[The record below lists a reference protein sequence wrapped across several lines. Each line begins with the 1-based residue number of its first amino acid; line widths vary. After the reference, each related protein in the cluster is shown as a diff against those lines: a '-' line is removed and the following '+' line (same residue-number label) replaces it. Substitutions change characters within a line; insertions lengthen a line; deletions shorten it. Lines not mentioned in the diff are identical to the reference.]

1 MSDIQDPFLWA
12 DDAFADGTLAGRYRL
27 YRNYADGRQN
37 LAFATPKYAATFG
50 RLFEAFSYNRC
61 SGVVDAHADRLQV
74 EGFQSDGNEAV
85 AELAREIWDANRMDV
100 RAGQVHRE
108 AVRAGDA
115 YVIVWPETL
124 ELADGGVQPTIWP
137 QRAEQIRVH
146 YDDERPGLITL
157 AAKMWLLHDDR
168 ARLNLYWPDRIE
180 RYVSSAPVAG
190 NKRRTS
196 TWSPDVSAGMRRRAT
211 WLPYELPGEPWPV
224 PNPWGTVPVFHFAND
239 AEVGMYGRSELR
251 DVVALQDGLNKVLT
265 DFILAS
271 EQGGFP
277 QKVILGLDADDEQ
290 VREGLRRLEGGLNKI
305 FSIPA
310 DADGNMPSI
319 AEFAATN
326 LQQFSAGVELF
337 DTLISRATRVPVH
350 YLQMSGTFPSGRA
363 LRIAEAPF
371 VGKIED
377 RQAAYGNVW
386 EDAMA
391 LALRMRGVADPGRI
405 EAVWKSAAPLSIE
418 DAWDVALQKS
428 AVGLPLDQI
437 LREMGTYDEEEIAR
451 LMAEKERAAM
461 AFDVALTGQGTPD
474 RDNDD
479 DGPDDADGDG
489 A

>member
-1 MSDIQDPFLWA
+1 MSDISDPFLWA
-12 DDAFADGTLAGRYRL
+12 EDAFADGTLSGRYRL

-37 LAFATPKYAATFG
+37 LAFATPKYASTFG
-50 RLFEAFSYNRC
+50 KLFEAFAYNRC
-61 SGVVDAHADRLQV
+61 SGVIDAHADRLQV
-74 EGFQSDGNEAV
+74 TGFQADSDAV
-85 AELAREIWDANRMDV
+85 AQLAREIWDRNRMDV
-100 RAGQVHRE
+100 RSGQVHRE

-115 YVIVWPETL
+115 YVIVWPETG
-124 ELADGGVQPTIWP
+124 ELAEGGVEPTIWP
-137 QRAEQIRVH
+137 QAAEQIRVH

-190 NKRRTS
+190 PVRRSASWDANPSPGIRRRS
-196 TWSPDVSAGMRRRAT
+196 TWI
-211 WLPYELPGEPWPV
+211 PYELEGEPWPV
-224 PNPWGTVPVFHFAND
+224 PNPWGTVPVIHFAND
-239 AEVGMYGRSELR
+239 ADVGRYGRSELR
-251 DVVALQDGLNKVLT
+251 DVVPLQDGLNKVLT

-391 LALRMRGVADPGRI
+391 LALRMRGVADPGRL
-405 EAVWKSAAPLSIE
+405 ETVWQSAAPLSAE
-418 DAWDVALQKS
+418 DEWDIALQKS
-428 AVGLPLDQI
+428 AAGLPLDQI
-437 LREMGTYDEEEIAR
+437 LREMGSYDEDEIAR
-451 LMAEKERAAM
+451 IMAEKDRRAL
-461 AFDVALTGQGTPD
+461 AFDVGLTGQGDP
-474 RDNDD
+474 
-479 DGPDDADGDG
+479 ALDG
-489 A
+489 AA